1 MQRASV
7 AAVLFASGILSGCV
21 ADVDGTPGLDD
32 ISKGGAA
39 PKPPPPPPKDGGPNS
54 LITSGP
60 IKPDNPFFLSLGTNG
75 RSCATCHVGVEGWS
89 MTPAD
94 LQARFDATNGTDPVF
109 RTNDGSV
116 SPTADVSTLA
126 AMRTA
131 YAMLLNRGD
140 IRVGIGI
147 PPGAEFSLDAVDDP
161 YGHASASDLSLFR
174 RPLPSTNLAFL
185 SAVMWDGRE
194 ASLGSQAI
202 DATLG
207 HAKATDTVQSQM
219 DSIVAFESSIFTASG
234 SVVGAGGTE
243 NLGATGGPR
252 NLASTPFYIGIN
264 DPIGMNPMNTPF
276 DPKAMTMFSAW
287 ATNPGNGHPGWSR
300 AAIARGETVFNTH
313 QIAITGVKGLND
325 KLGVTT
331 IQGTCTTCHDTPNVG
346 DHSVA
351 MALDIGLTDASQ
363 RTPDMPLYTLKNKTT
378 GATIQTTDPGKAL
391 ISGKWADIGKFKGP
405 ILRGVGLRAPYFHN
419 GSAATLDAVL
429 DFYEERFGLGLTVQ
443 ERTDLLAFLQAI

>member
-21 ADVDGTPGLDD
+21 ADVDGTPGIDD
-32 ISKGGAA
+32 ISKGDAL

-54 LITSGP
+54 FITSGP
-60 IKPDNPFFLSLGTNG
+60 IQADNPFFLSLGTNG

-94 LQARFDATNGTDPVF
+94 LQARFDATNGTDAVF

-126 AMRTA
+126 AKRTA

-140 IRVGIGI
+140 VRVGIGI

-161 YGHASASDLSLFR
+161 YGHASASELSLFR

-207 HAKATDTVQSQM
+207 HAQATGTMQSQM
-219 DSIVAFESSIFTASG
+219 DAIVAFESSIYTAMKSDPI
-234 SVVGAGGTE
+234 AGP
-243 NLGATGGPR
+243 LDDKQVDGGPR
-252 NLASTPFYIGIN
+252 NLSMTPFYIGIN
-264 DPIGMNPMNTPF
+264 DPIGMNPTNTPF
-276 DPKAMTMFSAW
+276 DPNAMTLYAGW
-287 ATNPGNGHPGWSR
+287 TNRPGPGPADKR
-300 AAIARGETVFNTH
+300 KAQIARGEVVFNTH
-313 QIAITGVKGLND
+313 PIAITGVKGLND
-325 KLGVTT
+325 KLGVAT

-351 MALDIGLTDASQ
+351 MALDIGVSDASQ
-363 RTPDMPLYTLKNKTT
+363 RTPDMPLYTLRNNAT
-378 GATIQTTDPGKAL
+378 GETIQTTDPGKAL
-391 ISGKWADIGKFKGP
+391 ITGKWADIGKFKGP
-405 ILRGVGLRAPYFHN
+405 ILRGVALRAPYFHN
-419 GSAATLDAVL
+419 GSAATLDEVL
-429 DFYEERFGLGLTVQ
+429 DFYEARFGLGLTVQ
-443 ERTDLLAFLQAI
+443 ERADLVAFLQAL